1 MIIELTTVDGKKIT
15 VDKFTELCFTQTAG
29 VACDSLWTTFISDNC
44 IDDIDS
50 VKLYINYK
58 LVFSGLCDC
67 QKSTYDTNGF
77 EIYFYARSTAC
88 ILVDNEAEPYTYQ
101 HPSAKQLCFALAE
114 GLGFSNS
121 LPDISSTNQYEI
133 TKGTSRYG
141 AISQFVSLLT
151 GKYINITP
159 KNDIELI
166 SESSEIKNLNDYDIL
181 SLTETINRSEPLS
194 QIQFKQTSS
203 QEKYNLHTKSM
214 LCDRLGINRTK
225 FINLNS
231 LPRWQRDN
239 TVLLQLK
246 NSFENYRILEANV
259 HGYADEPLLR
269 RFNCI
274 TNHKS
279 YNDYI
284 LTERKFICTEKGTV
298 TKLTLKKQI
307 DIKEITYVD

>member
-1 MIIELTTVDGKKIT
+1 MVIELTTVDGEKIA

-29 VACDSLWTTFISDNC
+29 VACDSLWARFILDNN
-44 IDDIDS
+44 IDEIHS
-50 VKLYINYK
+50 AELYINYK
-58 LVFSGLCDC
+58 LMFSGLCDC
-67 QKSTYDTNGF
+67 QKSTYDSNGF

-101 HPSAKQLCFALAE
+101 HPSAKQLCFSLAE
-114 GLGFSNS
+114 GMGFSNS

-141 AISQFVSLLT
+141 AISQFVLLLT
-151 GKYINITP
+151 GKHINITP
-159 KNDIELI
+159 KNNIQLI
-166 SESSEIKNLNDYDIL
+166 SESSETKNLNDYDIL

-194 QIQFKQTSS
+194 QIQFKQNST

-214 LCDRLGINRTK
+214 LCDSLGINRTK

-246 NSFENYRILEANV
+246 SSFEDYRTLEATV
-259 HGYADEPLLR
+259 HGYADEALLQ

-279 YNDYI
+279 YNNYI
-284 LTERKFICTEKGTV
+284 LIERKFTCTEKGTV

>member
-29 VACDSLWTTFISDNC
+29 VACDSLWAVFAP
-44 IDDIDS
+44 DS
-50 VKLYINYK
+50 SIEEICTVRLYINYK
-58 LVFSGLCDC
+58 LVFSGICDC
-67 QKSTYDTNGF
+67 QKISYGTNGA
-77 EIYFYARSTAC
+77 EAYFYARSTAC

-101 HPSAKQLCFALAE
+101 HPSAKQLCFSLAE

-121 LPDISSTNQYEI
+121 LPNISSTEQYEI

-141 AISQFVSLLT
+141 AISQFVRLLT
-151 GKYINITP
+151 GRHINITP

-166 SESSEIKNLNDYDIL
+166 SESNEIKNLNDYDIL
-181 SLTETINRSEPLS
+181 SFTEITNRSEPLS
-194 QIQFKQTSS
+194 KIQFKQNSS

-214 LCDRLGINRTK
+214 LCDSLGINRTK

-231 LPRWQRDN
+231 LPKWQRDN

-246 NSFENYRILEANV
+246 SSFEDYKTLEV
-259 HGYADEPLLR
+259 SVSGYADEPLLS
-269 RFNCI
+269 RFDCS
-274 TNHKS
+274 TKHQS
-279 YNDYI
+279 YSDYV
-284 LTERKFICTEKGTV
+284 LTQRKFICTKSGTV
-298 TKLTLKKQI
+298 TRLTLKKQL

>member
-1 MIIELTTVDGKKIT
+1 MVIELKTVDGKKIA

-29 VACDSLWTTFISDNC
+29 VACDSLWAGFVLDNN
-44 IDDIDS
+44 IDEIHS
-50 VKLYINYK
+50 AELYINYK
-58 LVFSGLCDC
+58 LMFSGLCDC
-67 QKSTYDTNGF
+67 QKSTYDSNGF

-101 HPSAKQLCFALAE
+101 HPSAKQLCFSLAE
-114 GLGFSNS
+114 GMGFSNS

-141 AISQFVSLLT
+141 AISQFVLLLT
-151 GKYINITP
+151 GKHINITP
-159 KNDIELI
+159 KNNIQLI
-166 SESSEIKNLNDYDIL
+166 SESSETKNLNDYDIL

-194 QIQFKQTSS
+194 QIQFKQNSS

-214 LCDRLGINRTK
+214 LCDSLGINRTK

-246 NSFENYRILEANV
+246 SSFEDYRTLEATV
-259 HGYADEPLLR
+259 HGYADEALLQ

-279 YNDYI
+279 YNNYI
-284 LTERKFICTEKGTV
+284 LIERKFTCTEKGTV

>member
-29 VACDSLWTTFISDNC
+29 VACDSLWAVFAP
-44 IDDIDS
+44 DS
-50 VKLYINYK
+50 SIEEICTVRLYINYK
-58 LVFSGLCDC
+58 LVFSGICDC
-67 QKSTYDTNGF
+67 QKITYGTNGA
-77 EIYFYARSTAC
+77 EAYFYARSTAC

-101 HPSAKQLCFALAE
+101 HPSAKQLCFSLAE

-121 LPDISSTNQYEI
+121 LPNISSTEQYEI

-141 AISQFVSLLT
+141 AISQFVRLLT
-151 GKYINITP
+151 GRHINITP

-166 SESSEIKNLNDYDIL
+166 SESGEIKNLNDYDIL
-181 SLTETINRSEPLS
+181 SFTEITNRSEPLS
-194 QIQFKQTSS
+194 KIQFKQNSS

-214 LCDRLGINRTK
+214 LCDSLGINRTK

-231 LPRWQRDN
+231 LPKWQRDN

-246 NSFENYRILEANV
+246 SSFEDYKTLEV
-259 HGYADEPLLR
+259 SVSGYADEPLLS
-269 RFNCI
+269 RFDCS
-274 TNHKS
+274 TKHRT
-279 YNDYI
+279 YNDYVM
-284 LTERKFICTEKGTV
+284 TQRKFICTKSGAV
-298 TKLTLKKQI
+298 TRLTLKKQL